1 MAVVW
6 SVWMY
11 TAVFNI
17 NLKVK
22 YIRGK
27 ENQYAGI
34 LSCWKV
40 YEYSNDQRVALLR
53 NCQWESV
60 DPHMFMPNLDI

>member
-1 MAVVW
+1 MDVYS
-6 SVWMY
+6 SVY
-11 TAVFNI
+11 IHTDLKVY

-34 LSCWKV
+34 LLRWKV
-40 YEYSNDQRVALLR
+40 CEYSNDQRVVLLR